1 MGTFER
7 IVRALIYVCFIAA
20 AYYLIIW
27 VIGQLGIALPAMV
40 MHILAVILV
49 LFAILILVRL
59 LGPVIGG
66 YDWLGRDRDPRP

>member
-1 MGTFER
+1 MGMFES

-27 VIGQLGIALPAMV
+27 VVGQLGIALPAMV
-40 MHILAVILV
+40 MHIIGIIFV

-59 LGPVIGG
+59 LYPVMSG
-66 YDWLGRDRDPRP
+66 YDWFGRDRRP

>member
-1 MGTFER
+1 MGMFER

-49 LFAILILVRL
+49 LFGILILVRL
-59 LGPVIGG
+59 LYPVMSE
-66 YDWLGRDRDPRP
+66 YDWFGRDRRP

>member
-1 MGTFER
+1 MGIFER

-27 VIGQLGIALPAMV
+27 VVGQLGIALPAMV
-40 MHILAVILV
+40 MHILAIILV

-59 LGPVIGG
+59 LAPAISD
-66 YDWLGRDRDPRP
+66 YDWFGSRRDRP

>member
-1 MGTFER
+1 MGMFER

-40 MHILAVILV
+40 MHIIGIILI
-49 LFAILILVRL
+49 LFAILVLVRL
-59 LGPVIGG
+59 LYPVMSG
-66 YDWLGRDRDPRP
+66 YDWFGREDRRP

>member
-1 MGTFER
+1 MGMFER

-20 AYYLIIW
+20 AYWLIIW

-49 LFAILILVRL
+49 LFAILVLVRL
-59 LGPVIGG
+59 LGPVMSS
-66 YDWLGRDRDPRP
+66 YDWFGREDRRP